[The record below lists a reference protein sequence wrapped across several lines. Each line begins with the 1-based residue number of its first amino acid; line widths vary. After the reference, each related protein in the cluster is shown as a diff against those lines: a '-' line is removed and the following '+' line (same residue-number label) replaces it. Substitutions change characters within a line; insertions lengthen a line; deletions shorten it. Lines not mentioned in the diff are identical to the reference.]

1 MSMYRV
7 NEIFYSLQG
16 EGFHMGQPAVF
27 VRLSGCNLRCPF
39 CDTDFSQYTE
49 MTEQDIAVE
58 VQRLSD
64 DPQVLIVL
72 TGGEPTLQADD
83 NLIKALHSTGKKIC
97 IETNGTHPV
106 SAGIDWI
113 TCSPKEGSKVLPTR
127 ADALKIVYQN
137 QDVEHWANS
146 IVAARLYLQPCSC
159 QNTEEVVNYILQHPH
174 WHLSLQTHKY
184 LNIR

>member
-27 VRLSGCNLRCPF
+27 VRLSRCNLRCPF

-49 MTEQDIAVE
+49 MTEQDIAAE

-113 TCSPKEGSKVLPTR
+113 TCSPKEGSKVLLTR
-127 ADALKIVYQN
+127 ADELKIVYQN

-146 IVAARLYLQPCSC
+146 IVAAWLYLQPCSC

-174 WHLSLQTHKY
+174 WHLSLQIHKY